1 MLETLVEPN
10 LELNTL
16 TAEEITSTYTL
27 VDYLK
32 FAKSCTLSEIRS
44 GRQTNSIYL
53 KDKYKEMQVLIQNK
67 LDTMTCTFLGNI
79 EGTKIAIVLDKQ
91 FFYDTKKFF
100 LENNNDNTREVSSST
115 QYHRSSPLFYFN

>member
-32 FAKSCTLSEIRS
+32 FAKSCTMLEIRS
-44 GRQTNSIYL
+44 GRQTNSIWF
-53 KDKYKEMQVLIQNK
+53 KDKYKEIQVIIQNK

-79 EGTKIAIVLDKQ
+79 EGTKIAIVLEKE

-115 QYHRSSPLFYFN
+115 

>member
-32 FAKSCTLSEIRS
+32 FAKSCTLFDIRS

-79 EGTKIAIVLDKQ
+79 EGTKIAIVLDLYKGLL
-91 FFYDTKKFF
+91 FLLFSFY
-100 LENNNDNTREVSSST
+100 
-115 QYHRSSPLFYFN
+115 

>member
-32 FAKSCTLSEIRS
+32 FAKSCTLFDIRS

-79 EGTKIAIVLDKQ
+79 EGTKIAIVLEKE

-100 LENNNDNTREVSSST
+100 LENKNDNTKEVGSST
-115 QYHRSSPLFYFN
+115 

>member
-32 FAKSCTLSEIRS
+32 FAKSCTLFDIRS

-115 QYHRSSPLFYFN
+115 

>member
-16 TAEEITSTYTL
+16 AAEEITSTYTL

-32 FAKSCTLSEIRS
+32 FAKSCTLFDIRS

-115 QYHRSSPLFYFN
+115 

>member
-32 FAKSCTLSEIRS
+32 FAKNCTLFDIRS

-115 QYHRSSPLFYFN
+115 

>member
-32 FAKSCTLSEIRS
+32 FAKSCTLFDIRS

-100 LENNNDNTREVSSST
+100 LENNNDNTRKVSSST
-115 QYHRSSPLFYFN
+115 

>member
-44 GRQTNSIYL
+44 GRQTNSIWF
-53 KDKYKEMQVLIQNK
+53 KDKYKETQVIIQNK

-79 EGTKIAIVLDKQ
+79 EGTKIAIVLEKE

-100 LENNNDNTREVSSST
+100 LENKNDNTKEVGSST
-115 QYHRSSPLFYFN
+115 